1 MKLMPFRATV
11 FIFILV
17 IFSALAA
24 AQTTTTPRERE
35 TPAASVST
43 GVSTEVST
51 EVSKV
56 VGAVVRQAGT
66 TASEDFELN
75 IGDRRIT
82 ENDFEASTEVASGAE
97 GEGRGLDLRVGVMV
111 RASQIDVLL
120 RNVQGRVRFR
130 ANLDPVL
137 RLLNLRRVGPSA
149 TTPITPPAPQ
159 TNPSP

>member
-11 FIFILV
+11 FMFILV
-17 IFSALAA
+17 ISSALAA
-24 AQTTTTPRERE
+24 AQTTTPPSERE

-43 GVSTEVST
+43 GVS
-51 EVSKV
+51 KV
-56 VGAVVRQAGT
+56 VGAVVRQTGT

-82 ENDFEASTEVASGAE
+82 ENDFEASTEVVSGVE